1 MLKGFK
7 DFLMKGNVVDLAVA
21 FVMGTAF
28 TAIVT
33 AFSTKII
40 NPMIAALGGGN
51 SIGLGF
57 QIRGDNPNTFIDIGA
72 VITAGINF
80 TLIAAVLYFVLV
92 MPMDTVKKR
101 RIQEGDVEL
110 SDNDVLIQIRDLLST
125 GSAPGVEGGKH
136 GGA

>member
-33 AFSTKII
+33 AFTEKII
-40 NPMIAALGGGN
+40 NPLIAALGGSD

-57 QIRGDNPNTFIDIGA
+57 QLIDDNVNTFVDIGA

-80 TLIAAVLYFVLV
+80 VLIAAVLYFVLV
-92 MPMDTVKKR
+92 MPVNTVKKR
-101 RIQEGDVEL
+101 RIQEGDEEL
-110 SDNDVLIQIRDLLST
+110 SDNDVLIQIRDLL
-125 GSAPGVEGGKH
+125 AEAKR
-136 GGA
+136 

>member
-33 AFSTKII
+33 AFTTNIV
-40 NPMIAALGGGN
+40 NPLIAALGGGSVN
-51 SIGLGF
+51 GLGF
-57 QIRGDNPNTFIDIGA
+57 QLIDDNPKTVIDIGA

-80 TLIAAVLYFVLV
+80 VLIAAVLYFVLV
-92 MPMDTVKKR
+92 MPVDTIRKR
-101 RIQEGDVEL
+101 RIQEGDEEL
-110 SDNDVLIQIRDLLST
+110 SDNDVLIQIRDAL
-125 GSAPGVEGGKH
+125 VQGKH
-136 GGA
+136 SS